1 MNAMSSTVAVI
12 HKLEAAGFDRKQA
25 EAQVEA
31 VAELV
36 AADSATKDD
45 VAAIDRKLDT
55 LRTDIDAL
63 RTDIDR
69 KLDTLR
75 TDIDRK
81 IDELRTDIDRK
92 IDALRADVNR
102 KIDALQADVDRK
114 IDALRSDMEIL
125 KRDLTIRLG
134 SMMVVAVGAVAAM
147 VKLL

>member
-25 EAQVEA
+25 EARVEA

-55 LRTDIDAL
+55 LRTDINA
-63 RTDIDR
+63 
-69 KLDTLR
+69 
-75 TDIDRK
+75 
-81 IDELRTDIDRK
+81 LRTDIDRK
-92 IDALRADVNR
+92 IDALRADIDR

>member
-1 MNAMSSTVAVI
+1 MPPLTSRVRRSMMNIMNAVSSAVAVI

-69 KLDTLR
+69 K
-75 TDIDRK
+75 
-81 IDELRTDIDRK
+81 IDELRADID
-92 IDALRADVNR
+92 R